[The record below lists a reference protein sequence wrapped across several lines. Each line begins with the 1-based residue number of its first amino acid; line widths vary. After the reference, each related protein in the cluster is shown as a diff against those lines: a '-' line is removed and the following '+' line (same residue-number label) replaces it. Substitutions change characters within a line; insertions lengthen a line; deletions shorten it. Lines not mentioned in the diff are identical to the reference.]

1 MTCNGRQ
8 RQPRGLRCRRAHV
21 ARAANP
27 CLPRISELEDFCPTS
42 VRRLNVSFYATLLKC
57 RLNDVR
63 PSPTDGQ
70 NAYNMEW
77 VPCPRYLL
85 PPQPRKHTRGSTVK
99 DRCKLPNGH
108 PGQSPAGPNETRET
122 GMKANPPKTKDIHG
136 RTVLTGGNYLV
147 AQVS

>member
-77 VPCPRYLL
+77 V
-85 PPQPRKHTRGSTVK
+85 
-99 DRCKLPNGH
+99 DR
-108 PGQSPAGPNETRET
+108 R
-122 GMKANPPKTKDIHG
+122 NPPPGVRILSDWGEEEEI
-136 RTVLTGGNYLV
+136 
-147 AQVS
+147 

>member
-77 VPCPRYLL
+77 VPCPKFGFRISEKRATF
-85 PPQPRKHTRGSTVK
+85 PKRA
-99 DRCKLPNGH
+99 PN
-108 PGQSPAGPNETRET
+108 
-122 GMKANPPKTKDIHG
+122 D
-136 RTVLTGGNYLV
+136 
-147 AQVS
+147 